1 MGDDRAELERLRA
14 RAYGRDADIA
24 SDPGALER
32 LQFLEGRNAVTAAPD
47 ARASEPPAPELPASE
62 PSASEEPL
70 AEPSASGST
79 LAAPGRWWRRAWPIA
94 AVAVGGVIAGVV
106 AAQLLAPQSVAST
119 ETGAVLA
126 DTVRADPGLEWPEIF
141 GGGEDDVRVWSYRG
155 LTMASTD
162 MFVYSPGSDEC
173 LVLMESEDVEPY
185 IGPNA
190 DDGSGGWTFDGMQFN
205 GCTAGAFPAT
215 VQFVVGAEAPT
226 ELRARFS
233 VGTAVQIVL
242 DGEFLRVYEH
252 SD

>member
-205 GCTAGAFPAT
+205 GCTAGAVPAT

-252 SD
+252 SG